1 MDQTLTIKLKGREKD
16 HLSRLALRYGLSL
29 PELGRKVLVELQE
42 SFPKETFE
50 EYQNPKALKA
60 SFQRAMKDLEN
71 GRVQT
76 SL

>member
-1 MDQTLTIKLKGREKD
+1 MNQTLKIKLKGREKD

-29 PELGRKVLVELQE
+29 PELGRRILIELNE
-42 SFPKETFE
+42 SFSKESFE
-50 EYQNPKALKA
+50 EYQNPKSLKDSFRRAL
-60 SFQRAMKDLEN
+60 KDLEN